1 MQARGRLGILPGLIS
16 SPGFNGIGIFPAT
29 ALAGWRPL
37 PLAPRV
43 PVRERSIAMATS
55 LTPRRS
61 NGLTPLFGRD
71 PWSMLQSEMNQLRSR
86 FFGDEESWP
95 AGGNPPSVDVS
106 ETENAV
112 EVRMDVPGVK
122 AKDIDIQLNGN
133 LLTVTAHREE
143 EKEEKGRTYHRV
155 ERQAGRYSRTITL
168 PAPVV
173 ESEVAAE
180 YHDGVLSVTLPKT
193 DESKAHKIK
202 VKG

>member
-1 MQARGRLGILPGLIS
+1 
-16 SPGFNGIGIFPAT
+16 
-29 ALAGWRPL
+29 
-37 PLAPRV
+37 
-43 PVRERSIAMATS
+43 MATS

-61 NGLTPLFGRD
+61 NGLTPFFGRD
-71 PWSMLQSEMNQLRSR
+71 PWNMLREEMNDLRSR
-86 FFGDEESWP
+86 FFGDDEGWL
-95 AGGNPPSVDVS
+95 AGGNLPSVDLS

-122 AKDIDIQLNGN
+122 AKDIDIQINGN
-133 LLTVTAHREE
+133 LLTVTASRDE

-155 ERQAGRYSRTITL
+155 ERHARYSRTVSL

-173 ESEVAAE
+173 ESEIAAE